1 MLRILFI
8 VGLVVLFTVPV
19 YNLLKRRATRVKN
32 ELEDDNDIAQR
43 LLEFKAEN
51 KQLKRDAAEEERL
64 FKKRAENA
72 NKIKKQL

>member
-51 KQLKRDAAEEERL
+51 NQLKRDAAEEERL
-64 FKKRAENA
+64 YKKRAENA